1 MELNSEK
8 YSLAENKLLILYTL
22 SKVGKPISHNKLQEL
37 VISIC
42 DMNYFYFQQFL
53 LDLLE
58 DNYVYKFEQKNEDYY
73 ELTEEGRNGL
83 ELTIDLLPGIL
94 KLEID
99 SKFKEN
105 FDNIRDK
112 SSITAEYT
120 PISEKEFLV
129 KCKIIENDVTTFNI
143 ETYAGSREQAKQMVN
158 NWNKNAAEIYPEIL
172 NILSN
177 EKDVI

>member
-1 MELNSEK
+1 MEINSEK

-42 DMNYFYFQQFL
+42 DMNYFYFQQYL

-58 DNYVYKFEQKNEDYY
+58 DKYVNKFVNNDEDYY
-73 ELTEEGRNGL
+73 ELTLEGKEGL

-94 KLEID
+94 KLEVD

-112 SSITAEYT
+112 SAIIAEYT
-120 PISEKEFLV
+120 PISEKEFFV
-129 KCKIIENDVTTFNI
+129 KCKIIENDVTIFNI
-143 ETYAGSREQAKQMVN
+143 ETYAGSRDQARQMVN
-158 NWNKNAAEIYPEIL
+158 NWNKKAAEIYPEIL
-172 NILSN
+172 TILA
-177 EKDVI
+177 EE